1 MKYITL
7 SEFGAPDVMS
17 IGECEN
23 PTVRDNEVL
32 IKVKAAGV
40 NRPDVAQRQGLYP
53 PPKGAS
59 SILGLEVAGEITEV
73 GSSVD
78 KKLLGTSV
86 CALANGGGYAEYVAV
101 PVTQCLP
108 IPSGYSFVQAAALP
122 ETFFTVWT
130 NVFDRAQL
138 QSGESFLIHGGSSGI
153 GSAAIQLAKAR
164 GATVFTTAGS
174 DEKCEYCKKLGADVA
189 INYRTEDF
197 VKIISEV
204 TNETGVDVILDMVGG
219 DYIQKNIQIAAL
231 NGRIVNIAFLGG
243 AQATINFLPIMMK
256 RLVITGSTLRPQT
269 IEAKAAIAKSL
280 KDEVWPLLE
289 SGKIAP
295 HIAAEFTLAEASK
308 AHALMESSEHMGKIV
323 LKI

>member
-1 MKYITL
+1 MKHITL

-17 IGECEN
+17 IGESEN
-23 PTVRDNEVL
+23 PTIRDNEVL

-59 SILGLEVAGEITEV
+59 TILGLEVAGEITEI
-73 GSSVD
+73 GSHVD
-78 KKLLGTSV
+78 KGLLGASV
-86 CALANGGGYAEYVAV
+86 CALTNGGGYAEYVAV
-101 PVTQCLP
+101 PVSQCLP
-108 IPSGYSFVQAAALP
+108 MPRGYSFVQAAALP

-130 NVFDRAQL
+130 NVFDRAKL
-138 QSGESFLIHGGSSGI
+138 QAGESFLVHGGSSGI

-164 GATVFTTAGS
+164 GATVFATAGS
-174 DEKCEYCKKLGADVA
+174 DEKCDYCKKLGADVA

-204 TNETGVDVILDMVGG
+204 TNENGIDVILDMVGG

-231 NGRIVNIAFLGG
+231 DGRIVNIAFLGG

-269 IEAKAAIAKSL
+269 IESKAAIAKSL
-280 KDEVWPLLE
+280 KKEVWPLLE

-295 HIAAEFTLAEASK
+295 HIAAEFTLSEASK
-308 AHALMESSEHMGKIV
+308 AHTLMESSEHMGKIV
-323 LKI
+323 LTL